1 MKQIMYASTPGVG
14 HTENK
19 KTVNQNT
26 KPFVFNSGGAWF
38 SFTSRL
44 KGPFFLGI
52 FRERGQQ

>member
-1 MKQIMYASTPGVG
+1 MYASTPGVG